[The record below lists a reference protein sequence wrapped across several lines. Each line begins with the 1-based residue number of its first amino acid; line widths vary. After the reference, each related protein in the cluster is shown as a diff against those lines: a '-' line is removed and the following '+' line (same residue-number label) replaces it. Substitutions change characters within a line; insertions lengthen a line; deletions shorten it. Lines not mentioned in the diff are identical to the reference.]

1 MPLPPPPSAAA
12 TPATPAT
19 PEFKLSMFLPMIVLI
34 GWSKLDIDT
43 SEGTNALLY
52 IRVLFYAIACS
63 CIVCGL
69 YIKSQVQA
77 SNNVEK
83 ITVTTP
89 ASLGTEASTE
99 EMTVQAYD
107 LKKAGELTTSMIMPL
122 FIISLMHW
130 KWEFVRPLVLQSVMM
145 PNNIFDNQLFKI
157 YILGYKAEGKLKR
170 PWTKPASPFASLMG
184 GNKTET
190 VAPVEPKTK
199 SKKKGK
205 GKGKG
210 KTTSRPSGDTGV
222 TEQSAERAKDTKKD
236 K

>member
-77 SNNVEK
+77 SNNGINYYNSGTFDKAANSFDLAAEIARNFEK
-83 ITVTTP
+83 N
-89 ASLGTEASTE
+89 LGH
-99 EMTVQAYD
+99 VH
-107 LKKAGELTTSMIMPL
+107 GEHL
-122 FIISLMHW
+122 
-130 KWEFVRPLVLQSVMM
+130 
-145 PNNIFDNQLFKI
+145 
-157 YILGYKAEGKLKR
+157 
-170 PWTKPASPFASLMG
+170 
-184 GNKTET
+184 
-190 VAPVEPKTK
+190 
-199 SKKKGK
+199 
-205 GKGKG
+205 
-210 KTTSRPSGDTGV
+210 
-222 TEQSAERAKDTKKD
+222 
-236 K
+236 